1 MKENLKNILISSS
14 VSAVVAIFIVMT
26 FGVVGGNNQPFGAT
40 GTRFP
45 NGISA
50 DSTSP
55 SAGQVRGTSLTV
67 TAASTLTGS
76 STITKSFDG
85 FVAWDDFTEATG
97 TAKAVY
103 TNTAGDMW
111 CNGANG
117 GLLFDNTTAHQ
128 APALQVSMGTS
139 TSATGYS
146 INLLASTTVAT
157 TSDQVIGIT
166 YTANFLLLA
175 GESIVAALSD
185 TQGTNSSSTN
195 YGNWAGELGFNCRLI
210 GA

>member
-1 MKENLKNILISSS
+1 MNKDILKITIIAALIG
-14 VSAVVAIFIVMT
+14 AVV
-26 FGVVGGNNQPFGAT
+26 VVIGLVGFSNQSNLNLGST

-45 NGISA
+45 NGLSV

-55 SAGQVRGTSLTV
+55 NAGQIRGTTLDI
-67 TAASTLTGS
+67 TATS
-76 STITKSFDG
+76 SIAKSFDG
-85 FVAWDDFTEATG
+85 FVAWDNLTMATG

-117 GLLFDNTTAHQ
+117 GVLFDNTTAHQ
-128 APALQVSMGTS
+128 APALQFSMGTS

-146 INLLASTTVAT
+146 TNLLASTTVAT
-157 TSDQVIGIT
+157 TSDQIIGIT
-166 YTANFLLLA
+166 YTANWLLKS
-175 GESIVAALSD
+175 GESIVGALSD

-195 YGNWAGELGFNCRLI
+195 YGNWTAEFGFFCRLI